1 MYKEH
6 IIIGYGAWAKKI
18 INFLIKNKLFEKI
31 IVVRQK
37 KQFIIY
43 PNYKLINK
51 KELKKIYS
59 RNSTG
64 HICSDNKTHYKYFEL
79 FNKLKKKFIIEKPL
93 INSKSDLKKISKIK
107 NKKKILVN
115 YIDLFNSNLIKIK
128 KIINKNKKKITTIQ
142 IIYSGKNQ
150 KYKKK
155 SLLINEWLDHPLS
168 IILYLFNKFPKFK
181 LIKFERS
188 YIKKKNLYET
198 VELEYKLKNITINI
212 LISNKI
218 KKQRLIIVKINS
230 KKYFFNLNNHKN
242 KNSKSSF
249 FNLYK
254 NLMKFNKSK
263 FVFNFSFHKKIFIE
277 KLKVNEKIN

>member
-79 FNKLKKKFIIEKPL
+79 FTKLKKKFIIEKPL
-93 INSKSDLKKISKIK
+93 INSKSDLKKIIKIK

-128 KIINKNKKKITTIQ
+128 KILNKNKKKIIKIQ
-142 IIYSGKNQ
+142 IIYTSKNQ
-150 KYKKK
+150 KYKK
-155 SLLINEWLDHPLS
+155 
-168 IILYLFNKFPKFK
+168 
-181 LIKFERS
+181 
-188 YIKKKNLYET
+188 
-198 VELEYKLKNITINI
+198 
-212 LISNKI
+212 
-218 KKQRLIIVKINS
+218 
-230 KKYFFNLNNHKN
+230 NH
-242 KNSKSSF
+242 
-249 FNLYK
+249 Y
-254 NLMKFNKSK
+254 
-263 FVFNFSFHKKIFIE
+263 
-277 KLKVNEKIN
+277 